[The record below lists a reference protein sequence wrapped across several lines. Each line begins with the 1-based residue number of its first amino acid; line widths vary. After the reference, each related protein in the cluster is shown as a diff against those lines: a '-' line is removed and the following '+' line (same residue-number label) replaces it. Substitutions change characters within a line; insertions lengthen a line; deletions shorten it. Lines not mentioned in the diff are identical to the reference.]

1 LSLYCIP
8 CSTSQGRLSLLPS
21 GQSYCGRCGSY
32 VLACSTCRRSV
43 AAGSSTCSHCSEV
56 ALVATRDLRPPPLPN
71 LPACLPVVS
80 VEIRGGGSRGI
91 MPSLPAVNVIPDVY
105 GGGSHGVEAEIFL
118 PPGDAAILN
127 ELLAMVGMLH
137 ATASRL
143 TQLAGMSDHTRQVV
157 RDMRS
162 LANLAQEE
170 LEMRAGTR
178 GG

>member
-1 LSLYCIP
+1 MSLYCVP
-8 CSTSQGRLSLLPS
+8 CSASLGRLSLIPS
-21 GQSYCGRCGSY
+21 GQYHCGRCGGYS
-32 VLACSTCRRSV
+32 LACSNCRRST
-43 AAGSSTCSHCSEV
+43 ASGSSTCSYCDEK
-56 ALVATRDLRPPPLPN
+56 ALATTRNLRPPSLPN
-71 LPACLPVVS
+71 LPAVLPVVS
-80 VEIRGGGSRGI
+80 
-91 MPSLPAVNVIPDVY
+91 VIPDVY

-157 RDMRS
+157 RDMRG